1 VARVFTLDE
10 ARGLVPEV
18 LSRAAELV
26 AVRADLVDLQ
36 TALDRGVPSPLGA
49 LPEAKGLEARL
60 SELLSWFPEQGLDVK
75 GVAPLLVD
83 FPATLNGEAVLL
95 CWLEGEHELG
105 WYHKP
110 EHGFAVLD
118 NAALIRRPLGRIAR
132 GQQANRVLRFPAQ
145 WHDDVFVH
153 TDKASQ

>member
-1 VARVFTLDE
+1 MARVFALDE
-10 ARGLVPEV
+10 ARGLVPEI

-36 TALDRGVPSPLGA
+36 TALDRGVLSPLGA

-83 FPATLNGEAVLL
+83 FPARLNGETVLL

-110 EHGFAVLD
+110 EHGFAG
-118 NAALIRRPLGRIAR
+118 RRVIPVPDPPYRSSHRPSYGPQD
-132 GQQANRVLRFPAQ
+132 GPPAEPPGGLPGPPK
-145 WHDDVFVH
+145 
-153 TDKASQ
+153 TRL

>member
-1 VARVFTLDE
+1 MPHVFTLDE
-10 ARGLVPEV
+10 ARGLVPDV
-18 LSRAAELV
+18 LSRAAQLV

-36 TALDRGVPSPLGA
+36 TALARGVPSPLGA

-60 SELLSWFPEQGLDVK
+60 SELLSWFPEHGLDVK

-83 FPATLNGEAVLL
+83 FPARLNGETVLL

-110 EHGFAVLD
+110 EHGFAGRR
-118 NAALIRRPLGRIAR
+118 LIPAPGPPHRPSHGPPGAPPGGLPDPPKTR
-132 GQQANRVLRFPAQ
+132 L
-145 WHDDVFVH
+145 
-153 TDKASQ
+153 

>member
-1 VARVFTLDE
+1 VARVFTLGE

-26 AVRADLVDLQ
+26 AVRADLVELQ
-36 TALDRGVPSPLGA
+36 IALARGVPSPLGA

-83 FPATLNGEAVLL
+83 FPATLNGETVLL

-110 EHGFAVLD
+110 EHGFAG
-118 NAALIRRPLGRIAR
+118 RRVVPVPGPPHKPPHKPPHGPRDGPRDGPPGGLPGPPKTR
-132 GQQANRVLRFPAQ
+132 P
-145 WHDDVFVH
+145 
-153 TDKASQ
+153 

>member
-10 ARGLVPEV
+10 ARGLVPGV

-36 TALDRGVPSPLGA
+36 TALDRAVPSPLGA

-83 FPATLNGEAVLL
+83 FPARLNGETVLL

-110 EHGFAVLD
+110 EHGFAG
-118 NAALIRRPLGRIAR
+118 RRVIPVPGLPHGPPETPPETPPGPPAGGSPGRPKTR
-132 GQQANRVLRFPAQ
+132 P
-145 WHDDVFVH
+145 
-153 TDKASQ
+153 

>member
-1 VARVFTLDE
+1 VAHVFSLDE
-10 ARGLVPEV
+10 ARGLVPEL
-18 LSRAAELV
+18 LSQAAELV

-36 TALDRGVPSPLGA
+36 TALDHGVPSPLGA

-60 SELLSWFPEQGLDVK
+60 SELLGWITEHGLDVK

-83 FPATLNGEAVLL
+83 FPATLNGETVLL

-110 EHGFAVLD
+110 EHGFAG
-118 NAALIRRPLGRIAR
+118 RRVIPVPGPPPRPPGTPPGIPSGPPTGGLPGPPKPR
-132 GQQANRVLRFPAQ
+132 L
-145 WHDDVFVH
+145 
-153 TDKASQ
+153 

>member
-1 VARVFTLDE
+1 VARVFTLGE
-10 ARGLVPEV
+10 ARGLVPEI

-26 AVRADLVDLQ
+26 AVRADLVELQ
-36 TALDRGVPSPLGA
+36 IALARGVPSPLGA

-75 GVAPLLVD
+75 GVAPLLED
-83 FPATLNGEAVLL
+83 FPATLNGETVLL

-110 EHGFAVLD
+110 EHGFAG
-118 NAALIRRPLGRIAR
+118 RRVVPVPGPPHKPPHKPPHGPRDGPRDGPPGGLPGPPKTR
-132 GQQANRVLRFPAQ
+132 P
-145 WHDDVFVH
+145 
-153 TDKASQ
+153 

>member
-1 VARVFTLDE
+1 VARVFTLGE
-10 ARGLVPEV
+10 ARGLVPEI

-26 AVRADLVDLQ
+26 AVRADLVELQ
-36 TALDRGVPSPLGA
+36 IALARGVPSPLGA

-83 FPATLNGEAVLL
+83 FPATLNGETVLL

-110 EHGFAVLD
+110 EHGFAG
-118 NAALIRRPLGRIAR
+118 RRVIPVPGPPHKPPHKPPH
-132 GQQANRVLRFPAQ
+132 GPPHGPPAGPPGGLPGPPK
-145 WHDDVFVH
+145 
-153 TDKASQ
+153 TRL

>member
-1 VARVFTLDE
+1 VARVFTLGE

-26 AVRADLVDLQ
+26 AVRADLVELQ
-36 TALDRGVPSPLGA
+36 IALARGVPSPLGA

-83 FPATLNGEAVLL
+83 FPATLNGETVLL

-110 EHGFAVLD
+110 EHGFAG
-118 NAALIRRPLGRIAR
+118 RRVIPVPGPPHKPPH
-132 GQQANRVLRFPAQ
+132 GPQHGPPAGPPGGLPGPPK
-145 WHDDVFVH
+145 
-153 TDKASQ
+153 TRL

>member
-1 VARVFTLDE
+1 VPNLFTLDE
-10 ARGLVPEV
+10 ARKLIPEV
-18 LSRAAELV
+18 LVQAASLV

-36 TALDRGVPSPLGA
+36 TALARGVPSPLGA

-60 SELLSWFPEQGLDVK
+60 SELLAWFPEHGLDVK

-83 FPATLNGEAVLL
+83 FPARLNGETVLL

-110 EHGFAVLD
+110 EHGFAGRRVIP
-118 NAALIRRPLGRIAR
+118 ALRPPPG
-132 GQQANRVLRFPAQ
+132 PAG
-145 WHDDVFVH
+145 
-153 TDKASQ
+153 TPPGTPPETPSSGPSGPPKTRL

>member
-10 ARGLVPEV
+10 ARGLIPEV
-18 LSRAAELV
+18 LSCAAELV

-36 TALDRGVPSPLGA
+36 SALDRGVPSPLGA

-60 SELLSWFPEQGLDVK
+60 SELLSWFPEQGLDIK

-83 FPATLNGEAVLL
+83 FPARLNGETVLL

-110 EHGFAVLD
+110 EHGFAG
-118 NAALIRRPLGRIAR
+118 RRVIPVPGPPDKPPHGPPGAPPGGL
-132 GQQANRVLRFPAQ
+132 
-145 WHDDVFVH
+145 
-153 TDKASQ
+153 TDPPKTRL

>member
-49 LPEAKGLEARL
+49 LPEAKGLEAQL

-83 FPATLNGEAVLL
+83 FPATLNGETVLL

-110 EHGFAVLD
+110 EHGFAG
-118 NAALIRRPLGRIAR
+118 RRVIPVPGPPRKRSHGPPHKPPHGPSGGPR
-132 GQQANRVLRFPAQ
+132 GDLPGPPKTRL
-145 WHDDVFVH
+145 
-153 TDKASQ
+153 

>member
-1 VARVFTLDE
+1 MARVFTLGE

-26 AVRADLVDLQ
+26 AARADLVELQ
-36 TALDRGVPSPLGA
+36 TALARGMPSPLGA

-83 FPATLNGEAVLL
+83 FPATLNGETVLL

-110 EHGFAVLD
+110 EHGFAG
-118 NAALIRRPLGRIAR
+118 RRVIPVPGPPHKPSHGPQHGPPGGPPGGLPGPPKTR
-132 GQQANRVLRFPAQ
+132 L
-145 WHDDVFVH
+145 
-153 TDKASQ
+153 

>member
-1 VARVFTLDE
+1 MARVFTLDE

-36 TALDRGVPSPLGA
+36 TALDRGVPSRLGA

-110 EHGFAVLD
+110 EHGFAG
-118 NAALIRRPLGRIAR
+118 RRVIPVPGPPHKPYHGPQDGPQDGPPGGLPDPPETR
-132 GQQANRVLRFPAQ
+132 L
-145 WHDDVFVH
+145 
-153 TDKASQ
+153 

>member
-1 VARVFTLDE
+1 VAHVFSLDE
-10 ARGLVPEV
+10 ARGLVPEL
-18 LSRAAELV
+18 LSQAAELV

-36 TALDRGVPSPLGA
+36 TALNRGVPSPLGT

-60 SELLSWFPEQGLDVK
+60 SELLGWFPEHGLDVK

-83 FPATLNGEAVLL
+83 FPATLNGETVLL

-110 EHGFAVLD
+110 EHGFAG
-118 NAALIRRPLGRIAR
+118 RRVIPVPGPPPGPPPAPPGPSPGGPPGPPKTPL
-132 GQQANRVLRFPAQ
+132 
-145 WHDDVFVH
+145 
-153 TDKASQ
+153 

>member
-1 VARVFTLDE
+1 MAHVFSLDE
-10 ARGLVPEV
+10 ARGLVPEL
-18 LSRAAELV
+18 LSQAAELV

-36 TALDRGVPSPLGA
+36 TALNRGVPSPLGT

-60 SELLSWFPEQGLDVK
+60 SELLGWFPEHGLDVK

-83 FPATLNGEAVLL
+83 FPATLNGETVLL

-110 EHGFAVLD
+110 EHGFAG
-118 NAALIRRPLGRIAR
+118 RRVIPVPGPPPGPPGPPPGPPPSGRPGPPKTR
-132 GQQANRVLRFPAQ
+132 L
-145 WHDDVFVH
+145 
-153 TDKASQ
+153 

>member
-1 VARVFTLDE
+1 MPNLFTLDE
-10 ARGLVPEV
+10 ARKLIPEV
-18 LSRAAELV
+18 LARAAKLV

-36 TALDRGVPSPLGA
+36 TALARGMPSPLGA

-60 SELLSWFPEQGLDVK
+60 SELLGWFPEHGLDVK

-83 FPATLNGEAVLL
+83 FPARLNGETVLL

-110 EHGFAVLD
+110 EHGFAGRRVIP
-118 NAALIRRPLGRIAR
+118 ALGPPSGPPETPPRTPPQTPPGGPPGPPKTRL
-132 GQQANRVLRFPAQ
+132 
-145 WHDDVFVH
+145 
-153 TDKASQ
+153 

>member
-36 TALDRGVPSPLGA
+36 TALDRGVPSPPGA
-49 LPEAKGLEARL
+49 LPEARGLEARL
-60 SELLSWFPEQGLDVK
+60 SELLSWFPEQGLDIK

-95 CWLEGEHELG
+95 CWLEGEHELR

-110 EHGFAVLD
+110 EHGFAG
-118 NAALIRRPLGRIAR
+118 RRVIPVPGPPHKPYHGPQDGPSDGPPGGLPGPPETR
-132 GQQANRVLRFPAQ
+132 L
-145 WHDDVFVH
+145 
-153 TDKASQ
+153 

>member
-1 VARVFTLDE
+1 MARVFTLDE
-10 ARGLVPEV
+10 ARGLAPEV

-110 EHGFAVLD
+110 EHGFAG
-118 NAALIRRPLGRIAR
+118 RRVIPVPGPPHKPYHGPQDGPSDGPPR
-132 GQQANRVLRFPAQ
+132 GLPDPPKTRL
-145 WHDDVFVH
+145 
-153 TDKASQ
+153 

>member
-1 VARVFTLDE
+1 MAHVFSLDE
-10 ARGLVPEV
+10 ARGLVPEL
-18 LSRAAELV
+18 LSQAAELV

-36 TALDRGVPSPLGA
+36 TALNRGVPSPLGT

-60 SELLSWFPEQGLDVK
+60 SELLGWFPEHGLDVK

-83 FPATLNGEAVLL
+83 FPATLNGETVLL

-110 EHGFAVLD
+110 EHGFAG
-118 NAALIRRPLGRIAR
+118 RRVIPVPGPPPGPPGTPPGPPPGGLPGPPKTR
-132 GQQANRVLRFPAQ
+132 L
-145 WHDDVFVH
+145 
-153 TDKASQ
+153 

>member
-1 VARVFTLDE
+1 VARVFTLGE

-26 AVRADLVDLQ
+26 AVRADLVELQ
-36 TALDRGVPSPLGA
+36 IALARGVPSPLGA

-83 FPATLNGEAVLL
+83 FPATLNGETVLL

-110 EHGFAVLD
+110 EHGFAG
-118 NAALIRRPLGRIAR
+118 RRVVPVPGPPHKPPHKPPHGPRDGPRDGPPGGLPGPPKTR
-132 GQQANRVLRFPAQ
+132 L
-145 WHDDVFVH
+145 
-153 TDKASQ
+153 